1 MSAIEE
7 VTAYWHRRLAP
18 LPQETV
24 LPADFPYPS
33 TPAGDMETRTRTLAL
48 SLAATSPHR
57 LFGDAVGVTA
67 QGHLRGDA
75 VPASQGHLRGGAVP
89 ASQGCLPGD
98 AVPEVFLL
106 AAYVALLHRY
116 GGSGD
121 VCVGYDGLPLRVE
134 LDGGTTFGEL
144 VRRVADACEQG
155 RAHRAPLAT
164 LVADLR
170 PEPTRGGGLFFNT
183 AMATG
188 DGIST
193 ARVTAG
199 PLDLSLEV
207 VTRKSAEP
215 LEAVSRDVHR
225 PLKVVSA
232 DAGRP
237 LEVVAC
243 EARLTYRPDLF
254 EDATADRLLGHY
266 ETLLADGLA
275 RPDVPVAELELLS
288 PGERHRVLVEWNDTG
303 HDIPSLTWPE
313 MFAEQ
318 VRLRPDAVA
327 LVFEDTVLTYAEL
340 DERANRLA
348 HALIAR
354 GAGPERVVG
363 LALPRSAELIV
374 AEVAV
379 LKAGAAYLPLDTDYP
394 ADRIAYMLADAAP
407 ACLVTTA
414 DTVAAIPPCDGVE
427 TLVLDAPETTRELAT
442 RPSHDPAEADRG
454 RLSVLNA
461 AYVIYTSGST
471 GRPKGVVL
479 SHAGVA
485 KLVATQ
491 SERFGVGPDSRV
503 LQFSSPSFDVAFW
516 DLCLGLL
523 SGGRLVVV
531 PSELRVPGAPLAHYA
546 NANGVT
552 FMILPPALLAAM
564 PDDVLLPPAATL
576 LAGTE
581 RVSPELVGRY
591 ARGRMMFNA
600 YGPTEATTNSTL
612 GLCDPGTPS
621 GTIVPIGGP
630 DPGTRAYVL
639 DARLRPVPAGVA
651 GELYLGGAG
660 LARGYLGRAD
670 LTAERFV
677 ADPFGTPGER
687 LYRTGDLVRWK
698 ADGRLEFLGRADAQV
713 KIRGFRI
720 EPGEIESVLRGHPAV
735 DQVAVVVRED
745 RPGDRRLAA
754 YVVPSLTAE
763 PGHDETEQVEEWK
776 DLHELLYSAAGS
788 EGFLENFAGWNSMYD
803 GLPIPVEEMR
813 EWRDA
818 TVARIQELRPR
829 RVMEIGVG
837 SGLILSRVAPGCEVY
852 WGTDVSQEAVRS
864 LRARVGAV
872 PELAGRVELRAQPAH
887 DVTGLPEGFFDT
899 VVINSVAQY
908 FPSAEYLADV
918 LRKAGT
924 LLAPGGGIYVG
935 DVRNLRLLRCLR
947 AAVETR
953 RGAGPEDKQAL
964 LAAVDRSVSWEGEL
978 LLDPAF
984 FATLE
989 AFTPDIRVKR
999 GTSHNELTRYRYDV
1013 VLRKHLPATESPAGV
1028 EGGEEIGWGELGGV
1042 GGLEARL
1049 AGRPARLRVN
1059 EVPNARLAEDL
1070 AALFAIEDG
1079 SRPASSVD
1087 DADPEI
1093 LHALGARYGYRVA
1106 VTWNGHADDGS
1117 LDVVFAYGDAPLG
1130 DLYRPAAA
1138 FGHADAFPHAEASP
1152 HTGAFPHA
1160 NRPVPFRDITTL
1172 MKTLR
1177 SYAAEW
1183 LPEYMVPSAFVP
1195 LDRLP
1200 VTPSGKLD
1208 GSALPAP
1215 DHVTLSSGRAPRD
1228 AREELLC
1235 ALYAE
1240 VLGLRS
1246 VSVDDDFFAFGG
1258 DSIVAVQLLIR
1269 ARKAGL
1275 RLTSRDVFRHRTVA
1289 ALAQVA
1295 IADGAGG
1302 RGADVPLVRLSE
1314 EELAEVQGDHPV
1326 AVEEPL
1332 PLSPLQEGFFFHSLV
1347 DGSDGDA
1354 YVVQQ
1359 VVELAG
1365 PVDGEA
1371 LRRAAQGLLDR
1382 HAPLR
1387 ACFRRRPDGRPVQII
1402 AGRLDLPWREVD
1414 LSARDTEE
1422 QRSLADAV
1430 AAGERDRRFDL
1441 ARPPLV
1447 RCALVR
1453 LGPGRSLLLLTFHH
1467 IVADGWSL
1475 PILHRELMA
1484 MYRSPATASNGDT
1497 STAANGVKSASPHDA
1512 ASPPLHA
1519 VTPAVPEGGALPE
1532 VASYREYLR
1541 RLASADRDAARA
1553 AWRTALAGLD
1563 EPTRLVDA
1571 PAGGA
1576 RLRPGQVRVQLSE
1589 HVTARLAARA
1599 REHGVT
1605 LGAVV
1610 QSAWGLLLG
1619 RLTGRQDVVFGT
1631 TVSGRDAEVDGIDS
1645 MVGLFINTLP
1655 TRFRW
1660 RPADTLA
1667 ELAGRLQDEQARL
1680 LDHQHLGLAEL
1691 QRVAGLAGSGEL
1703 FDTLVVFENYPSGT
1717 DLADPSGTVR
1727 IAGHE
1732 FHDAVHYPLALIV
1745 KPGRRLDLRLKHH
1758 AQRLPGED
1766 VRRIADRLT
1775 RILRALADDPGQNA
1789 ARVDLLSDDEAT
1801 RARPAGEER
1810 EVAETTLAAAFEAQV
1825 ARTPQA
1831 TAVVYEGETLT
1842 YEELDARAETLAR
1855 RLRAGGAGPGRV
1867 VAVAVPRSAE
1877 LMVALLGVL
1886 KSGAA
1891 YLPVDVDYPADRI
1904 AYMLTDSGANT
1915 VVTTAAT
1922 APRLPEQEA
1931 LTHLLIELAEPP
1943 AIPPN
1948 HAPHVGAGPDDPAY
1962 LIYTSGS
1969 TGRPK
1974 GVVVTHRAIVNRLAW
1989 MQGEYGLHADDR
2001 VLQKTPS
2008 SFDVSVWEFFWALCE
2023 GAAVVLA
2030 RPDGHRDPAYL
2041 AALIREQRITTM
2053 HFVPSMLEAFLGAD
2067 DITADPSWAASLRRV
2082 LSSGEA
2088 LPGAAAARW
2097 QALTGVPLHNL
2108 YGPTEAAV
2116 DVTYH
2121 PYDGSARTTVPIG
2134 RPVWNTGLRVL
2145 DSCLRPV
2152 PAGVPGELYLTGVQ
2166 LALGYHARPGLTAE
2180 RFVADPYGPAGGR
2193 MYRTGDLVRRR
2204 DDGVI
2209 EYLGRTDRQVKL
2221 RGNRIELGEVEA
2233 ALTGLPTVAQ
2243 AVVTVQGTTLVA
2255 YVVPANA
2262 SDLVEGG
2269 LDVAALGAALADA
2282 LPASMVPGAYVR
2294 LEALPLTP
2302 SGKLDRDALPAPQAA
2317 RAGTRAPRD
2326 ERERALTDIFAAVL
2340 KLDEAGVDDDFF
2352 MLGGDSIS
2360 SIGVSSR
2367 ARRAGLDLSPRDVFE
2382 HRTPAALAA
2391 ALGVAGGAVVGAT
2404 PSASRFVLTGD
2415 EYERVRRLGGGS
2427 AEDVWPLA
2435 PLQEGLFFHSTY
2447 DDSALDVYTVHES
2460 FDLAT
2465 RVDADR
2471 LRAATRVLLARNP
2484 SLRAGFTSD
2493 GLRRPVQFIVGDP
2506 EIPLEEADLSDLP
2519 AAEQDVRLR
2528 ELMDAE
2534 RTRGFD
2540 LARPLLFRMLLI
2552 RLGEARGDR
2561 LVIGRHLLL
2570 WDGWSAW
2577 LFLDQLFALYETDGD
2592 ERGLPHPGSYRDYL
2606 TWLEAQDTAI
2616 AARAW
2621 RSALAGLEEPT
2632 LLAATAGQG
2641 PRPVIP
2647 ESMDAVL
2654 PEGLGNRMRDAAR
2667 REGLTL
2673 NTLLNTAWGL
2683 VLAAA
2688 TGRTDVV
2695 FGTTVAGRPSEVPD
2709 VENVIGMFLNTVPAR
2724 IAFDPAEP
2732 VLDLLRRVQGERLAL
2747 MPYEYLGLGV
2757 LQAETGHRQLF
2768 DTLFVL
2774 RDSDTEARLAELSD
2788 RHGATAVANVDATHY
2803 PVNLIVTPGERIR
2816 VTLAHRPDVIDRP
2829 RAQALLDRFTL
2840 LLERLADDLGA
2851 PAGRL
2856 DHSLPAE
2863 RAELERERAAGRVP
2877 APRETIA
2884 DLLAAQAAR
2893 TPEATALV
2901 FGGRSVTYADLDAGV
2916 NRMARLLLARGAAPE
2931 KIVALALPR
2940 SIDMVVALFAVLRTG
2955 AAYLPL
2961 ELDHPDDRLTMMLDD
2976 ARPALLLTTEAVSR
2990 RLRAGVPDVPRVR
3003 LDDPVVTGELA
3014 GLPGDPVTEAD
3025 RPRFSL
3031 EHPAYVIYTSGS
3043 TGRPKGV
3050 VTPYRGLTNMR
3061 LNHQKEIFGPA
3072 IASAGGRRLRIAHTV
3087 SFAFDMSWEEL
3098 LWLVEGHEVHVCDE
3112 ELRRDAEAL
3121 VAYCETHRV
3130 DVVNV
3135 TPTYAHLLIEEG
3147 LLDGHRPPLVLLGGE
3162 AVSETVWSRLRDT
3175 EGTYGYNLYGPTEY
3189 TINTLGGGTD
3199 DSATPTVG
3207 RPIRGT
3213 RAHILDAWLRPVPLG
3228 VPGELYIAGIGL
3240 ARGYLDRPGLTA
3252 ERFVADPYGEPGE
3265 RMYRTGDLVRR
3276 RADGNIDF
3284 LGRTDDQVKIRG
3296 YRVELGEIETALAQH
3311 PEVAQ
3316 AAVVARDDPSAPGA
3330 QRLVGYVVPAELTGE
3345 ERESAEREWIG
3356 EWREIYSDEYEQ
3368 IGTAVL
3374 TEDFAGWDSSYDGRP
3389 IPLDHMREWREQT
3402 VARIRELRPRRVLE
3416 IGVGSGLLLSAL
3428 APEAEAYWA
3437 TDFAAPVIRKIGED
3451 LRHDPEL
3458 ASKVELR
3465 CRPAHV
3471 TDGLPTGYF
3480 DTIVINSVIQ
3490 YFPSVDHLTEVIRGA
3505 TGLLAPGGALF
3516 VGDVRNLRLARAF
3529 HTGIQLTRS
3538 PLDTD
3543 PDGHVQ
3549 ADAER
3554 VQAAVERGIALEKE
3568 LLVDPDYFTTLG
3580 FGVDLRTKRGRH
3592 HNELTRY
3599 RYDAVLYN
3607 GEPDTRLG
3615 DEPVLHWT
3623 DALTA
3628 RGGGEL
3634 RAGGP
3639 ATTVGEESAT
3649 GWADG
3654 IARRLREPGAERL
3667 RVAGV
3672 PDARAGSERG
3682 APVAGGVEPEDLH
3695 ALGAR
3700 EGYRV
3705 LTTWSREPGTYDAVF
3720 VRGEFRFTEGLYL
3733 PGGGTP
3739 PYAGTPTSAAGT
3751 SGLVRRLREDLQQRL
3766 PGYMVPA
3773 AFVTLDRLPMNDNG
3787 KLDVRALPEAEPAV
3801 PLAGGRGPRT
3811 PGEEVLCRLFAEVL
3825 GLPAVGAE
3833 DDFFELGGHS
3843 LLATRLI
3850 SRARTELGAELAIRD
3865 LFEAPAPALLAE
3877 RADAGRPARTAVE
3890 PVADRPG
3897 RIPVSP
3903 AQRRLWLAER
3913 LSGGDAYHFPLVFR
3927 LRGALDTDALHQAL
3941 RDVVARHEALRTV
3954 FPEYEPPQASP
3965 APDKAG
3971 PYEPGVPT
3979 ADDGSY
3985 GVDSPGEEAGPYQ
3998 RVLGVD
4004 EVGPFF
4010 SVEDCSPDRLEGKI
4024 GAAVARP
4031 FELGS
4036 EIPLRAEVFRVAPD
4050 EHVVAIVLHHI
4061 TTDEWS
4067 DRPFLADL
4075 GTAYR
4080 ARREGRAPGWAPL
4093 PVQYADYTLWQRR
4106 LLGEP
4111 AGPGGEGA
4119 RQLAFWAGTLAG
4131 LPEEIPLPLDRPRP
4145 AEPTGRG
4152 GLVRAELPTGTAR
4165 ALRVLCAETGTSMFM
4180 LLQAAVATLLHR
4192 MGGGTDIPLGAP
4204 IAGRTDSA
4212 LDDLVGFFVNT
4223 LVLRADLSGDP
4234 TFTELLGRVRNADLA
4249 AFEHQ
4254 DMPFEQVVEALNP
4267 PRVPGRNPLFQVML
4281 GYHYRP
4287 DGDPQV
4293 LGLPTEWWPTR
4304 VGTAKFD
4311 LDFTFVDHAAED
4323 RVTLLL
4329 EYAEDLADAGTARAM
4344 ADRAVSL
4351 LGALAADPDRPISRL
4366 PVLTDEERRAFLGA
4380 WNDTARPV
4388 ERRTVPE
4395 LFAEAARTRRDQ
4407 VALVTDG
4414 RRLTFGELSAEVD
4427 RVARLLPR
4435 HGVTAGSVVGLAL
4448 PRAEMVPAILGV
4460 LSAGAAYLPLDPG
4473 YPAERLEYMLDDA
4486 APACVLTTAAIA
4498 PGLPAGRAA
4507 VLLLDDPRLVTA
4519 PDGRSGDGPSV
4530 PATAPDGRSG
4540 DGPPGPGV
4548 RVSPAAVAY
4557 VIYTSGST
4565 GRPKGVLGTHRGL
4578 SNLFG
4583 SHREDLIE
4591 PAGRAAGRETLR
4603 AVHAASFGFDG
4614 SWEPMLW
4621 LLAGHELHVVGESTM
4636 TDPAALLAYLA
4647 EKSIDF
4653 VDLTPTYLQ
4662 ELIHHGFLDPDRHRP
4677 GVIAVG
4683 GEATPA
4689 PLWNRLCALPGTV
4702 VHDLYGPTEC
4712 AVDAYGWHG
4721 SGPDRPEP
4729 WAAPLAN
4736 TRAHVLDAALRPVPI
4751 GVPGELYLAGEGL
4764 AAGYLG
4770 RPGLTAERFVADPF
4784 GTPGSRMY
4792 RTGDLVRRRAD
4803 GTLSFLGR
4811 ADDQVKLRGFRIEPG
4826 EIEAVLRAHP
4836 GVAQAAVTVREDTPG
4851 ARRLVAYA
4859 VPSSG
4864 RGIDPAALRAHVATA
4879 LPEHMVPA
4887 AFVELPALPRSISGK
4902 LDRHALPVPDAAA
4915 LTSGRRPRDAR
4926 EEILCELFAAVLGA
4940 ERVGVDDDFFALGGH
4955 SLLAMRLVGRIRT
4968 ALGAEVSLRAVFE
4981 APTVARLAGRLREAP
4996 DGTPALVPAPRT
5008 ELLPLS
5014 FAQQRLWVLY
5024 RLEGPSATY
5033 NIPMAWRLSGGLDA
5047 GALRDA
5053 VQDVMAR
5060 HESLRTVFPERDGR
5074 ARQLV
5079 LHPGEVPV
5087 VTPFERVAQDELPGR
5102 LAEAAGRGFEL
5113 DREPPLRAWVFELAP
5128 QEHVLLLVV
5137 HHIAGDEWSDRP
5149 LWHDLSTAYRARR
5162 EGGAPG
5168 WAPLTVQYAD
5178 YTLWH
5183 RDVLG
5188 DAGDP
5193 GSLEARQLGY
5203 WRQAL
5208 AGLPEELALPT
5219 DRPRP
5224 KESSHLGGAVGL
5236 SLPPELERGLRGLA
5250 RAHGVSMF
5258 MVVQA
5263 AAAALLHRLGAGE
5276 DIPLGAPI
5284 SGRTDESLEDLV
5296 GFFVNSLVLRT
5307 DLSGAP
5313 TFGELLGR
5321 VRDTDLAAYEH
5332 QDLPFERLVEVIN
5345 PTRSLAR
5352 HPLFQVMVVYLTD
5365 QGGTPG
5371 FAGLDA
5377 RPEPLGQET
5386 AKFDLSFDFIER
5398 GDGEGIQGWI
5408 EYSADLFDR
5417 DTVERIAQRLV
5428 RLLEQVVAD
5437 PGLPV
5442 RHLEIMDER
5451 EHRLV
5456 VTEWNDTAR
5465 AVDAATLPELFRAQV
5480 ARTPGALALV
5490 SGDERLTYAELDAR
5504 VERTARALAAMG
5516 AGPER
5521 TVAVAL
5527 PRSAE
5532 LVVAL
5537 LAVHRAGAAYLPLD
5551 ADYPPERIEFMLE
5564 DARPVCVLR
5573 DGLPGAPLGELPASY
5588 DPRHPAYVIYTSGST
5603 GRPKGVVVPHEGIVN
5618 RLLWMRAEYGLT
5630 ASDRVLQKTPSSFDV
5645 SVWEFFWPL
5654 ITGAALVVARPE
5666 GHKDPAYL
5674 AGLIQDERVTTVH
5687 FVPSMLRAFLEDPG
5701 AARCSGLRRVMCSGE
5716 ALPAGLAARFHAVL
5730 PAELHNLYGPTE
5742 ASVDVTAIRVAP
5754 GAQAVPIGR
5763 PVWNTRAYV
5772 LDDALRPVPPGVPGE
5787 LYLAGVQLARG
5798 YLGRPGLTGERFVAD
5813 PYGPSGTRMYRTGD
5827 LARWSRDGSLE
5838 FLGRADDQVKIRG
5851 FRIEP
5856 GEIEAVLSRH
5866 EAVAH
5871 AVVIAR
5877 DQHLIAYVT
5886 PASTSPSAAALREH
5900 VRAVLPE
5907 YMVPAGFVVLDALPL
5922 TPNGKLDRKAL
5933 PAFDFAAEVTGTL
5946 PSTPREEL
5954 LCELFAGVLGLERA
5968 GTEDDFFTLGG
5979 DSIVAMQLV
5988 SLARSAGLVI
5998 SPRDV
6003 FRHKTVA
6010 ALAAVAG
6017 DLHAVDGTA
6026 SPTALV
6032 TLTEQERAEL
6042 PATGVAGLL
6051 PLTPLQAGLLFHA
6064 SFDSGDDGPDVYTVQ
6079 VSYEID
6085 GPLDAARL
6093 REAGQALLDRHDNL
6107 RAGFRYLSSGR
6118 PVAVVPR
6125 TVALPW
6131 REVDLSELDEPAQ
6144 EARWTRHLAQER
6156 RRFTPSEPPLLR
6168 LMLVRLGPGRHRLAL
6183 SHQHL
6188 LLDGWS
6194 IPQLM
6199 RELGDLYA
6207 HGPASPAAVPYRE
6220 YLAWLARQ
6228 DAGVSADAWAKALDG
6243 LEGPTHLAPADQ
6255 NRAPVVP
6262 ETHTTHVTREVTE
6275 ALSALARSRGLTVN
6289 TLVQGA
6295 WSILLSRLTGR
6306 DDVVFGATVSGRP
6319 PELDGVESM
6328 IGLFINTIP
6337 VRVRVRD
6344 GESLSAFLDRLQDEQ
6359 SRLIAHQ
6366 HLGLADIQ
6374 RRAGL
6379 GDLFD
6384 TLVVFESYPDG
6395 GRPALGAGD
6404 GLRLSVLDHQDSTHY
6419 PFTWAVEPGDRL
6431 VLTAEYRPDLFD
6443 RATAE
6448 RMAASMVRLFEAM
6461 TADAGQSVGRV
6472 DILTPADRQTILRT
6486 WNDTT
6491 SGPVPSPGTVS
6502 GLFEAQVAESPDTVA
6517 VVSGAVR
6524 WTFRELNERANR
6536 LARLLAEHGAGPE
6549 RIVALSL
6556 PRSADFMLAIL
6567 AVLKSGAAYLPV
6579 DADLPAER
6587 VLDMVGDARPVLI
6600 LTSEELSIALP
6611 DSDVPLLRLDTP
6623 ETAGRLA
6630 ALPGDDLTTA
6640 PDPRHPA
6647 YVIYTSGSTGRPKGV
6662 VVCHGSVVNLFHS
6675 HRRTLHDPAKL
6686 ATGRRHLRVGH
6697 AWSFSF
6703 DASWQPQLWLLD
6715 GHALHILDDETRRDP
6730 ELTATAI
6737 REQRLDFIEVTPS
6750 FFAQMADIGL
6760 IENGE
6765 CPLAVVGVG
6774 GEAVPDSLWN
6784 DLAGLRSTEAFNL
6797 YGPTEATV
6805 DALVARVRDSG
6816 SPLVGRP
6823 VGNTRAYVLDAAL
6836 RPVPPGV
6843 TGELYLAG
6851 AGLARGYLGRPAL
6864 SAERF
6869 VADPFGELFDDA
6881 GARMY
6886 RTGDVARWTA
6896 DGRLEY
6902 AGRADDQVKIR
6913 GFRIEPAE
6921 IEAVL
6926 DRHESVAQAV
6936 VVARE
6941 DRPRVKRLVAYVIP
6955 AENPGSV
6962 DPAALRAHVAAS
6974 LPEYMV
6980 PAAVVVLDELP
6991 LLSNGKLD
6999 RKALPAPDFTTR
7011 GGGREPAGDVERT
7024 LVAVVAEVLGLPE
7037 AGVDDDFFTLGGD
7050 SIVAMQLVSRSR
7062 AAGLKITPRQVFQ
7075 HRTVAALATVAVVPG
7090 PDAGGRTHDDGT
7102 GTVPLTPIMHAMR
7115 ERGGPIRGYHQAALL
7130 QTPADL
7136 DEHGLRSVLQAVVD
7150 RHDMLRAHL
7159 VRTRTGPADAAGQRS
7174 SRVPDPVDLGEAE
7187 QWSLRVPPPGAA
7199 DVASWLVRV
7208 DTAGADGAAL
7218 RAVIAEQAHAA
7229 RSRLDPDTGA
7239 MVRAVWFDAG
7249 SGVPG
7254 RLLLLIHHLVVD
7266 GVSWR
7271 VILPDLAAAWQDVA
7285 AGRPVALAP
7294 VDLSFRRWSEL
7305 LGERATDPAREDEL
7319 PLWTSI
7325 LSGGDAIPVA
7335 PPLDPERDVVAT
7347 TRYLSLTLPA
7357 DRTAPLLSRVP
7368 AAFGATVNDVLLT
7381 ALALAVAD
7389 WRRRTDG
7396 RSPGNAVLVDLEG
7409 HGREEEMGGNADL
7422 SRTVG
7427 WFTSVVPV
7435 RLDPGAVDL
7444 ADALAGGPALDA
7456 ALARIREHLASLPAG
7471 GIGHGLLRHLNPV
7484 TGPELARLG
7493 EPPIEFNYMGRFGRP
7508 EATDWSYA
7516 PEDDAADLDADP
7528 GMPMSHALTVNA
7540 LTEDH
7545 PGGPELAAHW
7555 SFASE
7560 VLSEETVRDL
7570 AGTWFRVLRA
7580 LVDRAEALGDDR

>member
-1 MSAIEE
+1 M
-7 VTAYWHRRLAP
+7 AYWHRRLAP

-24 LPADFPYPS
+24 LPVDFPYPQ
-33 TPAGDMETRTRTLAL
+33 TPAGDRETCARTLAMT
-48 SLAATSPHR
+48 APEAT
-57 LFGDAVGVTA
+57 
-67 QGHLRGDA
+67 
-75 VPASQGHLRGGAVP
+75 
-89 ASQGCLPGD
+89 
-98 AVPEVFLL
+98 LL

-116 GGSGD
+116 GGSGE
-121 VCVGYDGLPLRVE
+121 VCVGYEGLPLRVG
-134 LDGGTTFGEL
+134 LDGATTFGEL
-144 VRRVADACEQG
+144 VRRVAGAGEQA
-155 RAHRAPLAT
+155 RAHRVPLSA
-164 LVADLR
+164 LAAELR
-170 PEPTRGGGLFFNT
+170 PDPTRGGGLLFNT
-183 AMATG
+183 AFNTDFNANFNA
-188 DGIST
+188 D
-193 ARVTAG
+193 VTTDVASGAG
-199 PLDLSLEV
+199 HLDLSL
-207 VTRKSAEP
+207 A
-215 LEAVSRDVHR
+215 
-225 PLKVVSA
+225 
-232 DAGRP
+232 
-237 LEVVAC
+237 VVAD
-243 EARLTYRPDLF
+243 EARLTYRTDLF
-254 EDATADRLLGHY
+254 EGATAERLLGHY
-266 ETLLADGLA
+266 ATLLADGLA

-288 PGERHRVLVEWNDTG
+288 PGERHRLLVEWNDTG
-303 HDIPSLTWPE
+303 HDVPSLTWPE

-318 VRLRPDAVA
+318 VGTRPDAVA

-363 LALPRSAELIV
+363 LAVPRSAELIV

-407 ACLVTTA
+407 VCLVTTA
-414 DTVAAIPPCDGVE
+414 DTVADIPPCDGVDV
-427 TLVLDAPETTRELAT
+427 LVLDAPETERELTT
-442 RPSHDPAEADRG
+442 RPSHDPSEADRG

-531 PSELRVPGAPLAHYA
+531 PSELRVPGAPLAEYA

-621 GTIVPIGGP
+621 GSIVPIGGP

-660 LARGYLGRAD
+660 LARGYLGRPD

-677 ADPFGTPGER
+677 ADPFGAPGER

-698 ADGRLEFLGRADAQV
+698 SDGRLEFLGRADAQV

-754 YVVPSLTAE
+754 YVVPSLAGE
-763 PGHDETEQVEEWK
+763 PGRDETEQVEEWK

-788 EGFLENFAGWNSMYD
+788 EGFRENFAGWNSMYD
-803 GLPIPVEEMR
+803 GLPIPVAEMR
-813 EWRDA
+813 EWREA
-818 TVARIQELRPR
+818 TVARIMELRPR

-837 SGLILSRVAPGCEVY
+837 SGLILSRVAPGCEAY

-864 LRARVGAV
+864 LRAQVGAV
-872 PELAGRVELRAQPAH
+872 PEPAGRVELRAQPAH
-887 DVTGLPEGFFDT
+887 DVTGLPSGFFDT

-918 LRKAGT
+918 LRKAAA
-924 LLAPGGGIYVG
+924 LLAPGGSVYLG

-964 LAAVDRSVSWEGEL
+964 LAAVERSVSWEGEL
-978 LLDPAF
+978 LLDPGF
-984 FATLE
+984 FTALSD
-989 AFTPDIRVKR
+989 FTADIRVKR
-999 GTSHNELTRYRYDV
+999 GTVHNELTRYRYDV
-1013 VLRKHLPATESPAGV
+1013 VLRKSLPATDEF
-1028 EGGEEIGWGELGGV
+1028 GGSEFGGSEFGWGEIGGV

-1059 EVPNARLAEDL
+1059 GVPNARLAEDL
-1070 AALFAIEDG
+1070 AALSAIEDG
-1079 SRPASSVD
+1079 SRPASPVD

-1093 LHALGARYGYRVA
+1093 LHALGARHGYRVA

-1117 LDVVFAYGDAPLG
+1117 LDVVFAAGDVPLG
-1130 DLYRPAAA
+1130 DLYRPAA
-1138 FGHADAFPHAEASP
+1138 
-1152 HTGAFPHA
+1152 AFPHA

-1172 MKTLR
+1172 MRTLR

-1215 DHVTLSSGRAPRD
+1215 DYATLSSGRAPRG

-1258 DSIVAVQLLIR
+1258 DSIVAIQLLIR
-1269 ARKAGL
+1269 ARRAGL

-1289 ALAQVA
+1289 ELAQVA
-1295 IADGAGG
+1295 VADGAGD
-1302 RGADVPLVRLSE
+1302 READCAWGGEAGVPLVPLVRLSE
-1314 EELAEVQGDHPV
+1314 GELAELQGDHPV
-1326 AVEEPL
+1326 TVEEAL

-1347 DGSDGDA
+1347 DGSEGDA

-1359 VVELAG
+1359 VIELEG

-1387 ACFRRRPDGRPVQII
+1387 ACFRQRPDGRPVQII
-1402 AGRLDLPWREVD
+1402 AGRLDLPWHEVD
-1414 LSARDTEE
+1414 LSARDAGE

-1441 ARPPLV
+1441 ARPPLL

-1453 LGPGRSLLLLTFHH
+1453 LGAARSLLLLTFHH

-1475 PILHRELMA
+1475 PVLHRELMA
-1484 MYRSPATASNGDT
+1484 LYEIPAGTSPAVDGAGSRG
-1497 STAANGVKSASPHDA
+1497 AGVA
-1512 ASPPLHA
+1512 
-1519 VTPAVPEGGALPE
+1519 ALPE
-1532 VASYREYLR
+1532 VASYGAYLR

-1553 AWRTALAGLD
+1553 AWRAALAGLD
-1563 EPTRLVDA
+1563 EPTRLVDV
-1571 PAGGA
+1571 PADGA
-1576 RLRPGQVRVQLSE
+1576 RIRPAQVRVELPE

-1631 TVSGRDAEVDGIDS
+1631 TVSGRDVEVDGIES
-1645 MVGLFINTLP
+1645 MAGLFINTLP

-1660 RPADTLA
+1660 EPSDTLA
-1667 ELAGRLQDEQARL
+1667 ELAGRLQDEQAQL

-1691 QRVAGLAGSGEL
+1691 QRVAGPAGSGEL
-1703 FDTLVVFENYPSGT
+1703 FDTLVVFENYPSATGI
-1717 DLADPSGTVR
+1717 ADPSGTVR
-1727 IAGHE
+1727 ITGHE

-1758 AQRLPGED
+1758 AQRLPGEA

-1775 RILRALADDPGQNA
+1775 RVLHALADDPGQNA
-1789 ARVDLLSDDEAT
+1789 ARVDLLSEEEAA
-1801 RARPAGEER
+1801 RALLAGER
-1810 EVAETTLAAAFEAQV
+1810 RDVPETTLAAAFEAQV
-1825 ARTPQA
+1825 ARTPHA
-1831 TAVVYEGETLT
+1831 TAVVYDGETLS
-1842 YEELDARAETLAR
+1842 YEELDARAEILAR
-1855 RLRAGGAGPGRV
+1855 RLRAGGAGPERV

-1922 APRLPEQEA
+1922 SPRLPDVES
-1931 LTHLLIELAEPP
+1931 LTPLILDSLTGRPDTGDPMA
-1943 AIPPN
+1943 
-1948 HAPHVGAGPDDPAY
+1948 GSRSAGPDDPAY

-1989 MQGEYGLHADDR
+1989 MQGEYGLRTDDR

-2030 RPDGHRDPAYL
+2030 KPDGHRDPAYL
-2041 AALIREQRITTM
+2041 ATLIREQRVTTM

-2067 DITADPSWAASLRRV
+2067 EITADPSWAVSLRRV

-2088 LPGAAAARW
+2088 LPVAAAARW
-2097 QALTGVPLHNL
+2097 QALTGVRPHNL

-2121 PYDGSARTTVPIG
+2121 PYDGSAGTSVPIG

-2166 LALGYHARPGLTAE
+2166 LARGYHARPGLTAE

-2204 DDGVI
+2204 EDGVV

-2243 AVVTVQGTTLVA
+2243 AAVTVHGSTLVA
-2255 YVVPANA
+2255 YVVPVN
-2262 SDLVEGG
+2262 GKRG
-2269 LDVAALGAALADA
+2269 LDVVALGAALADA
-2282 LPASMVPGAYVR
+2282 LPASVVPGAYVE
-2294 LEALPLTP
+2294 LDALPLTP
-2302 SGKLDRDALPAPQAA
+2302 SGKLDRSALPAPQAV
-2317 RAGTRAPRD
+2317 RAGGRAPRD
-2326 ERERALTDIFAAVL
+2326 ERERVLTEIFAAVL
-2340 KLDEAGVDDDFF
+2340 KLGEAGIDDDFF

-2382 HRTPAALAA
+2382 HRTPAGLAA
-2391 ALGVAGGAVVGAT
+2391 VARTVPVTAT
-2404 PSASRFVLTGD
+2404 TESTPATATGTGTAGFELSAD
-2415 EYERVRRLGGGS
+2415 EHARVRRLGGGS
-2427 AEDVWPLA
+2427 VEDVWPLA

-2447 DDSALDVYTVHES
+2447 DDDALDVYTVHES
-2460 FDLAT
+2460 FDFAT
-2465 RVDADR
+2465 SVDAGR
-2471 LRAATRVLLARNP
+2471 LRAATRALLARNP

-2506 EIPLEEADLSDLP
+2506 EVPLEEADLSDLP
-2519 AAEQDVRLR
+2519 AAEQDARLR

-2534 RTRGFD
+2534 RTRRFD
-2540 LARPLLFRMLLI
+2540 LDSPPLFRMLLI

-2577 LFLDQLFALYETDGD
+2577 LFLDQLFALYETGGD
-2592 ERGLPHPGSYRDYL
+2592 ERGLPRPGSYRDYL
-2606 TWLEAQDTAI
+2606 TWLEGQDDEI
-2616 AARAW
+2616 ATRAW
-2621 RSALAGLEEPT
+2621 RAALTGLDEAT
-2632 LLAATAGQG
+2632 LLAATAGQA

-2647 ESMDAVL
+2647 ESLDAVL
-2654 PEGLGNRMRDAAR
+2654 SAELGNRMRDAAR
-2667 REGLTL
+2667 RRGLTL

-2774 RDSDTEARLAELSD
+2774 RDSDTEERLAELSD

-2803 PVNLIVTPGERIR
+2803 PVNIIVTPGERIR
-2816 VTLAHRPDVIDRP
+2816 VTLAHRPDVVDRP

-2840 LLERLADDLGA
+2840 LLERLVSDLDA

-2856 DHSLPAE
+2856 DHLLPAE

-2877 APRETIA
+2877 VPQETIA
-2884 DLLAAQAAR
+2884 DLLAAQSVR

-2901 FGGRSVTYADLDAGV
+2901 FGGRSVTYADLDARV
-2916 NRMARLLLARGAAPE
+2916 NRVARLLLARGAAPE

-2961 ELDHPDDRLTMMLDD
+2961 ELDYPDDRLTMMLDD
-2976 ARPALLLTTEAVSR
+2976 ARPALLLTTAAVSP
-2990 RLRAGVPDVPRVR
+2990 RLEAGVPDVPRVR
-3003 LDDPVVTGELA
+3003 LDDPEVTAELA
-3014 GLPGDPVTEAD
+3014 GLSGDPVTESD

-3061 LNHQKEIFGPA
+3061 LNHQKEIFAPA

-3112 ELRRDAEAL
+3112 ELRRDAETL

-3199 DSATPTVG
+3199 DSPTPTVG

-3213 RAHILDAWLRPVPLG
+3213 RAHILDAWLRPVPVG

-3240 ARGYLDRPGLTA
+3240 ARGYLDRPELTA

-3276 RADGNIDF
+3276 NADGNIDF

-3316 AAVVARDDPSAPGA
+3316 AAVIARDDPSAPGA
-3330 QRLVGYVVPAELTGE
+3330 QRLVGYVVPAERTGE

-3356 EWREIYSDEYEQ
+3356 EWQEIYSDEYEQ
-3368 IGTAVL
+3368 ISTAVF
-3374 TEDFAGWDSSYDGRP
+3374 TEDFAGWDSSYDGLP

-3402 VARIRELRPRRVLE
+3402 VARIRELRPRRILE
-3416 IGVGSGLLLSAL
+3416 IGVGSGLLLSRL

-3451 LRHDPEL
+3451 LRRDPEL
-3458 ASKVELR
+3458 AAKVELR
-3465 CRPAHV
+3465 CQSAHV
-3471 TDGLPTGYF
+3471 TEGLPAGYF
-3480 DTIVINSVIQ
+3480 DTVVINSVIQ
-3490 YFPSVDHLTEVIRGA
+3490 YFPSVGHLTEVIRGA
-3505 TGLLAPGGALF
+3505 MGLLVPGGALF
-3516 VGDVRNLRLARAF
+3516 VGDVRNLRLARPF
-3529 HTGIQLTRS
+3529 HTGIHLTRS
-3538 PLDTD
+3538 GRD
-3543 PDGHVQ
+3543 
-3549 ADAER
+3549 ADAR
-3554 VQAAVERGIALEKE
+3554 VKAAVERGIALEKE

-3615 DEPVLHWT
+3615 DEPTLTWA
-3623 DALTA
+3623 DALAATA
-3628 RGGGEL
+3628 GEDL
-3634 RAGGP
+3634 AAGPDAKAGQEP
-3639 ATTVGEESAT
+3639 GAWAGE
-3649 GWADG
+3649 
-3654 IARRLREPGAERL
+3654 IVRRLRGERAERL
-3667 RVAGV
+3667 RVSGV
-3672 PDARAGSERG
+3672 PDARAASERG
-3682 APVAGGVEPEDLH
+3682 AVVAGGVEPEDLH
-3695 ALGAR
+3695 ALAAR

-3720 VRGEFRFTEGLYL
+3720 VRGGFRVTEGLYL

-3739 PYAGTPTSAAGT
+3739 PYANTPASAGGA
-3751 SGLVRRLREDLQQRL
+3751 SGLVRRLREDLRLRL
-3766 PGYMVPA
+3766 PDYMVPA

-3787 KLDVRALPEAEPAV
+3787 KLDVRALPEAEAPV

-3811 PGEEVLCRLFAEVL
+3811 PREEVLCRLFAEVL

-3843 LLATRLI
+3843 LLATRLV

-3877 RADAGRPARTAVE
+3877 RVDAGRPARTAVE
-3890 PVADRPG
+3890 PVTDRPE
-3897 RIPVSP
+3897 RVPVSP

-3927 LRGALDTDALHQAL
+3927 LRGALDTDALRQAL
-3941 RDVVARHEALRTV
+3941 RDVVTRHEVLRTV
-3954 FPEYEPPQASP
+3954 FPEYENPRTAPTTEETP
-3965 APDKAG
+3965 AGEAG
-3971 PYEPGVPT
+3971 PYRLDMAV
-3979 ADDGSY
+3979 
-3985 GVDSPGEEAGPYQ
+3985 EEGGPYQ
-3998 RVLGVD
+3998 RVLPA
-4004 EVGPFF
+4004 EEAEPFF
-4010 SVEDCSPDRLEGKI
+4010 GVEECSADRVEGRI
-4024 GAAVARP
+4024 RDAVARP
-4031 FELGS
+4031 FELSS
-4036 EIPLRAEVFRVAPD
+4036 EIPLRAEVFRVGPD
-4050 EHVVAIVLHHI
+4050 DHVVAIVLHHI

-4067 DRPFLADL
+4067 DRPFLTDL

-4080 ARREGRAPGWAPL
+4080 ARREGRAPEWAPP

-4106 LLGEP
+4106 LLGDP
-4111 AGPGGEGA
+4111 ADPHSEGA
-4119 RQLAFWAGTLAG
+4119 RQLAFWAATLAG

-4145 AEPTGRG
+4145 AKPTGRG

-4165 ALRVLCAETGTSMFM
+4165 ALRALCAETGTSMFM

-4192 MGGGTDIPLGAP
+4192 MGAGTDIPLGAP

-4234 TFTELLGRVRNADLA
+4234 TFTELLGRVKNADLA

-4254 DMPFEQVVEALNP
+4254 DLPFEQVVEALNP

-4287 DGDPQV
+4287 DGDPEV

-4304 VGTAKFD
+4304 IETAKFD
-4311 LDFTFVDHAAED
+4311 LDFTFVDHAGED

-4351 LGALAADPDRPISRL
+4351 LGALAADPDGPVSRL
-4366 PVLTDEERRAFLGA
+4366 PALTDQERRASLGA

-4414 RRLTFGELSAEVD
+4414 RSLTFGELSAEVD
-4427 RVARLLPR
+4427 RIARLLPR
-4435 HGVTAGSVVGLAL
+4435 HGVTPGSVVGLAL
-4448 PRAEMVPAILGV
+4448 PRADMVPAILGV
-4460 LSAGAAYLPLDPG
+4460 LTAGAAYLPLDPG
-4473 YPAERLEYMLDDA
+4473 YPAERLAYMLDDA
-4486 APACVLTTAAIA
+4486 APVRVLTTTAIA
-4498 PGLPAGRAA
+4498 PVLPAGRAGL
-4507 VLLLDDPRLVTA
+4507 LLLDAPHPATDEDGRSGDGPDTA
-4519 PDGRSGDGPSV
+4519 AYPDGRSGDGATV
-4530 PATAPDGRSG
+4530 PVTGLD
-4540 DGPPGPGV
+4540 
-4548 RVSPAAVAY
+4548 AVAY

-4583 SHREDLIE
+4583 AHREDLIE
-4591 PAGRAAGRETLR
+4591 PAARAAGREALR
-4603 AVHAASFGFDG
+4603 AVHAASFSFDG

-4621 LLAGHELHVVGESTM
+4621 LLAGHELHVVGETTM

-4647 EKSIDF
+4647 GQSIDF

-4662 ELIHHGFLDPDRHRP
+4662 ELVHHGFLDPGRRRP

-4689 PLWNRLCALPGTV
+4689 PLWDRLCALPETV
-4702 VHDLYGPTEC
+4702 AHDLYGPTEC

-4721 SGPDRPEP
+4721 PSPDSPEP

-4736 TRAHVLDAALRPVPI
+4736 TRARVLDEDLRPVPA
-4751 GVPGELYLAGEGL
+4751 GVPGELYLSGEGL
-4764 AAGYLG
+4764 ALGYLG

-4784 GTPGSRMY
+4784 GTPGGRMY

-4803 GTLSFLGR
+4803 GTLAFLGR

-4836 GVAQAAVTVREDTPG
+4836 DVAQAAVTIREDTPG

-4864 RGIDPAALRAHVATA
+4864 RGIDPGALRAHVATA

-4915 LTSGRRPRDAR
+4915 ATSGRRPRDAR
-4926 EEILCELFAAVLGA
+4926 EEILCELFAAVLGI
-4940 ERVGVDDDFFALGGH
+4940 ERLGVDDDFFALGGH
-4955 SLLAMRLVGRIRT
+4955 SLLAMRLISRVRT
-4968 ALGAEVSLRAVFE
+4968 ALDAEVSLRAIFE
-4981 APTVARLAGRLREAP
+4981 APTVARLAGRLREAR

-5008 ELLPLS
+5008 EPLPLS

-5033 NIPMAWRLSGGLDA
+5033 NIPMAWRLSGDLDT

-5074 ARQLV
+5074 AHQLV
-5079 LHPGEVPV
+5079 LDPGEVPV
-5087 VTPFERVAQDELPGR
+5087 VTRFERVAKDELPGR
-5102 LAEAAGRGFEL
+5102 LAEAAGHGFEL
-5113 DREPPLRAWVFELAP
+5113 DREPPLRAQVFEVAP
-5128 QEHVLLLVV
+5128 KEHVLLLVV

-5149 LWHDLSTAYRARR
+5149 LWYDLSTAYRARR
-5162 EGGAPG
+5162 EGRAPG
-5168 WAPLTVQYAD
+5168 WAPLPVQYGD

-5188 DAGDP
+5188 DGGDS
-5193 GSLEARQLGY
+5193 GSLEARQLGF

-5208 AGLPEELALPT
+5208 AGLPEELALPA

-5258 MVVQA
+5258 MVAQA
-5263 AAAALLHRLGAGE
+5263 AVAALLHRLGAGE

-5332 QDLPFERLVEVIN
+5332 QDLPFERLVEAIN

-5365 QGGTPG
+5365 QGGAPG
-5371 FAGLDA
+5371 FPGLDA

-5408 EYSADLFDR
+5408 EFSADLFDR
-5417 DTVERIAQRLV
+5417 DTVESVAERLV

-5437 PGLPV
+5437 PGLRV
-5442 RHLEIMDER
+5442 RDLEIMDER
-5451 EHRLV
+5451 ERRLV
-5456 VTEWNDTAR
+5456 ACEWNATAR
-5465 AVDAATLPELFRAQV
+5465 AVEATTLPELFRAQV
-5480 ARTPGALALV
+5480 ARTPDALALV
-5490 SGDERLTYAELDAR
+5490 CGDERLTYAELDAR
-5504 VERTARALAAMG
+5504 VERAARALAAMG

-5527 PRSAE
+5527 PRSSE

-5551 ADYPPERIEFMLE
+5551 ADYPRERVEFMLE

-5573 DGLPGAPLGELPASY
+5573 DRLPDGPMGELPASY

-5618 RLLWMRAEYGLT
+5618 RLLWMQDEYGLT

-5654 ITGAALVVARPE
+5654 VTGAALVVARPE
-5666 GHKDPAYL
+5666 GHKDPAYM

-5701 AARCSGLRRVMCSGE
+5701 AAGCSGLRRVMCSGE
-5716 ALPAGLAARFHAVL
+5716 ALPADLASRFHAVL

-5742 ASVDVTAIRVAP
+5742 ASVDVTAIQVLP
-5754 GAQAVPIGR
+5754 GARAVPIGR

-5772 LDDALRPVPPGVPGE
+5772 LDAALRPVPPGVPGE

-5813 PYGPSGTRMYRTGD
+5813 PHGPSGARMYRTGD

-5851 FRIEP
+5851 FRIEL

-5866 EAVAH
+5866 ESVAH
-5871 AVVIAR
+5871 AVVVAR
-5877 DQHLIAYVT
+5877 DQHLIAYLT
-5886 PASTSPSAAALREH
+5886 PASTSPSPALAGLGDLPAGPAASGRQVGSPPAVPSAAALREH
-5900 VRAVLPE
+5900 AGAVLPE

-5946 PSTPREEL
+5946 PRTPREEL
-5954 LCELFAGVLGLERA
+5954 LCELFAGVLGLERVGA
-5968 GTEDDFFTLGG
+5968 EDDFFTLGG

-5988 SLARSAGLVI
+5988 SRARV
-5998 SPRDV
+5998 
-6003 FRHKTVA
+6003 
-6010 ALAAVAG
+6010 
-6017 DLHAVDGTA
+6017 
-6026 SPTALV
+6026 
-6032 TLTEQERAEL
+6032 E
-6042 PATGVAGLL
+6042 
-6051 PLTPLQAGLLFHA
+6051 
-6064 SFDSGDDGPDVYTVQ
+6064 
-6079 VSYEID
+6079 
-6085 GPLDAARL
+6085 
-6093 REAGQALLDRHDNL
+6093 
-6107 RAGFRYLSSGR
+6107 
-6118 PVAVVPR
+6118 
-6125 TVALPW
+6125 
-6131 REVDLSELDEPAQ
+6131 
-6144 EARWTRHLAQER
+6144 
-6156 RRFTPSEPPLLR
+6156 
-6168 LMLVRLGPGRHRLAL
+6168 
-6183 SHQHL
+6183 
-6188 LLDGWS
+6188 
-6194 IPQLM
+6194 
-6199 RELGDLYA
+6199 
-6207 HGPASPAAVPYRE
+6207 
-6220 YLAWLARQ
+6220 
-6228 DAGVSADAWAKALDG
+6228 
-6243 LEGPTHLAPADQ
+6243 
-6255 NRAPVVP
+6255 
-6262 ETHTTHVTREVTE
+6262 
-6275 ALSALARSRGLTVN
+6275 RGLR
-6289 TLVQGA
+6289 
-6295 WSILLSRLTGR
+6295 I
-6306 DDVVFGATVSGRP
+6306 
-6319 PELDGVESM
+6319 
-6328 IGLFINTIP
+6328 
-6337 VRVRVRD
+6337 
-6344 GESLSAFLDRLQDEQ
+6344 
-6359 SRLIAHQ
+6359 
-6366 HLGLADIQ
+6366 
-6374 RRAGL
+6374 
-6379 GDLFD
+6379 
-6384 TLVVFESYPDG
+6384 
-6395 GRPALGAGD
+6395 GAGEQ
-6404 GLRLSVLDHQDSTHY
+6404 R
-6419 PFTWAVEPGDRL
+6419 
-6431 VLTAEYRPDLFD
+6431 
-6443 RATAE
+6443 
-6448 RMAASMVRLFEAM
+6448 
-6461 TADAGQSVGRV
+6461 
-6472 DILTPADRQTILRT
+6472 
-6486 WNDTT
+6486 
-6491 SGPVPSPGTVS
+6491 GPV
-6502 GLFEAQVAESPDTVA
+6502 
-6517 VVSGAVR
+6517 
-6524 WTFRELNERANR
+6524 
-6536 LARLLAEHGAGPE
+6536 
-6549 RIVALSL
+6549 
-6556 PRSADFMLAIL
+6556 
-6567 AVLKSGAAYLPV
+6567 
-6579 DADLPAER
+6579 
-6587 VLDMVGDARPVLI
+6587 
-6600 LTSEELSIALP
+6600 
-6611 DSDVPLLRLDTP
+6611 
-6623 ETAGRLA
+6623 
-6630 ALPGDDLTTA
+6630 
-6640 PDPRHPA
+6640 
-6647 YVIYTSGSTGRPKGV
+6647 
-6662 VVCHGSVVNLFHS
+6662 
-6675 HRRTLHDPAKL
+6675 
-6686 ATGRRHLRVGH
+6686 
-6697 AWSFSF
+6697 
-6703 DASWQPQLWLLD
+6703 
-6715 GHALHILDDETRRDP
+6715 
-6730 ELTATAI
+6730 
-6737 REQRLDFIEVTPS
+6737 
-6750 FFAQMADIGL
+6750 
-6760 IENGE
+6760 
-6765 CPLAVVGVG
+6765 
-6774 GEAVPDSLWN
+6774 
-6784 DLAGLRSTEAFNL
+6784 
-6797 YGPTEATV
+6797 
-6805 DALVARVRDSG
+6805 
-6816 SPLVGRP
+6816 
-6823 VGNTRAYVLDAAL
+6823 
-6836 RPVPPGV
+6836 
-6843 TGELYLAG
+6843 
-6851 AGLARGYLGRPAL
+6851 
-6864 SAERF
+6864 
-6869 VADPFGELFDDA
+6869 
-6881 GARMY
+6881 
-6886 RTGDVARWTA
+6886 
-6896 DGRLEY
+6896 
-6902 AGRADDQVKIR
+6902 
-6913 GFRIEPAE
+6913 
-6921 IEAVL
+6921 
-6926 DRHESVAQAV
+6926 
-6936 VVARE
+6936 
-6941 DRPRVKRLVAYVIP
+6941 
-6955 AENPGSV
+6955 
-6962 DPAALRAHVAAS
+6962 
-6974 LPEYMV
+6974 
-6980 PAAVVVLDELP
+6980 
-6991 LLSNGKLD
+6991 
-6999 RKALPAPDFTTR
+6999 
-7011 GGGREPAGDVERT
+7011 
-7024 LVAVVAEVLGLPE
+7024 
-7037 AGVDDDFFTLGGD
+7037 
-7050 SIVAMQLVSRSR
+7050 
-7062 AAGLKITPRQVFQ
+7062 
-7075 HRTVAALATVAVVPG
+7075 
-7090 PDAGGRTHDDGT
+7090 
-7102 GTVPLTPIMHAMR
+7102 
-7115 ERGGPIRGYHQAALL
+7115 
-7130 QTPADL
+7130 
-7136 DEHGLRSVLQAVVD
+7136 
-7150 RHDMLRAHL
+7150 
-7159 VRTRTGPADAAGQRS
+7159 
-7174 SRVPDPVDLGEAE
+7174 
-7187 QWSLRVPPPGAA
+7187 
-7199 DVASWLVRV
+7199 
-7208 DTAGADGAAL
+7208 
-7218 RAVIAEQAHAA
+7218 
-7229 RSRLDPDTGA
+7229 
-7239 MVRAVWFDAG
+7239 
-7249 SGVPG
+7249 
-7254 RLLLLIHHLVVD
+7254 
-7266 GVSWR
+7266 
-7271 VILPDLAAAWQDVA
+7271 
-7285 AGRPVALAP
+7285 
-7294 VDLSFRRWSEL
+7294 
-7305 LGERATDPAREDEL
+7305 
-7319 PLWTSI
+7319 
-7325 LSGGDAIPVA
+7325 
-7335 PPLDPERDVVAT
+7335 
-7347 TRYLSLTLPA
+7347 
-7357 DRTAPLLSRVP
+7357 
-7368 AAFGATVNDVLLT
+7368 
-7381 ALALAVAD
+7381 
-7389 WRRRTDG
+7389 
-7396 RSPGNAVLVDLEG
+7396 
-7409 HGREEEMGGNADL
+7409 
-7422 SRTVG
+7422 
-7427 WFTSVVPV
+7427 
-7435 RLDPGAVDL
+7435 
-7444 ADALAGGPALDA
+7444 
-7456 ALARIREHLASLPAG
+7456 
-7471 GIGHGLLRHLNPV
+7471 
-7484 TGPELARLG
+7484 
-7493 EPPIEFNYMGRFGRP
+7493 
-7508 EATDWSYA
+7508 
-7516 PEDDAADLDADP
+7516 
-7528 GMPMSHALTVNA
+7528 
-7540 LTEDH
+7540 
-7545 PGGPELAAHW
+7545 
-7555 SFASE
+7555 
-7560 VLSEETVRDL
+7560 
-7570 AGTWFRVLRA
+7570 
-7580 LVDRAEALGDDR
+7580 